1 MKKINYRKI
10 LVTVLWIVALSGLM
24 ASLAFVSKEEKHTI
38 AKSLSINIHNTEQN
52 QFIDE
57 DDIRNFF
64 YERRDSIVNSELSRI
79 DVNMLEKALN
89 SHPAVENSDISVSV
103 NGDVKV
109 EITQRTPLV
118 RVINMDGESYY
129 IDTKTK
135 LMPLSDN
142 YTARVLVV
150 SGYIFEPYSRRHMF
164 SVEQIGNNATFKE
177 VSILDDIYKMAAYIS
192 KDTLLQELVH
202 QVAVNNEKEFELF
215 TAIGNHRVLF
225 GDANDIA
232 EKFEKLKLFYNE
244 GLNKTD
250 NWNKYSM
257 INLKYKNQV
266 VCTKK

>member
-1 MKKINYRKI
+1 MIAA
-10 LVTVLWIVALSGLM
+10 LWLIGLSGLM
-24 ASLAFVSKEEKHTI
+24 ASLAFVSKEEKHIT
-38 AKSLSINIHNTEQN
+38 AKSLTIDIHNSGQN

-57 DDIRNFF
+57 DDIRQFF
-64 YERRDSIVNSELSRI
+64 YDRRDSIVNSELSRI

-109 EITQRTPLV
+109 EITERTPLV

-129 IDTKTK
+129 IDTKKK

-150 SGYIFEPYSRRHMF
+150 NGYIFEPYSRRNMF
-164 SVEQIGNNATFKE
+164 SVEQIAGNETFRD
-177 VSILDDIYKMAAYIS
+177 VSLLDDIWKMADFIS
-192 KDTLLQELVH
+192 SDTLLQNLVH
-202 QVAVNNEKEFELF
+202 QLTVNSEKEFEMF
-215 TAIGNHRVLF
+215 TAIGNHRIIF
-225 GDANDIA
+225 GDATDLA
-232 EKFEKLKLFYNE
+232 ERFEKLKAFYNE

-250 NWNKYSM
+250 NWTKYST